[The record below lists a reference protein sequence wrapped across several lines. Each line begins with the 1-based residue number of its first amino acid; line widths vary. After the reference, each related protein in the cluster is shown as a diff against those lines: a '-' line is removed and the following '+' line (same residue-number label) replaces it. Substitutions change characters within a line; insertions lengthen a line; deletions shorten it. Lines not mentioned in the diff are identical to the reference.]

1 LKKFTKSLIAGAL
14 ITTDMASSAVFA
26 EQKIGAVNV
35 QGIFQAMPQ
44 AASIQENIAAQF
56 KDKTEEVSRL
66 EKDIKYY
73 LEKNQRDAATMSAKE
88 KTELEGKI
96 IALREEYTAKAQ
108 PLQQE
113 IQARLKEEQNKLLGL
128 IKQGIDAVAAKEK
141 YDVILNANSVA
152 FINPDNDISKSVLE
166 QIAKIN

>member
-1 LKKFTKSLIAGAL
+1 MKKFTKSLIAGAL
-14 ITTDMASSAVFA
+14 LTSAMASSAVFA
-26 EQKIGAVNV
+26 EQKIGVVNV
-35 QGIFQAMPQ
+35 QGIFQSMPQ
-44 AASIQENIAAQF
+44 AASIQDAIAAQF

-113 IQARLKEEQNKLLGL
+113 IQNRLKEEQNKLLGL
-128 IKQGIDAVAAKEK
+128 IKQGIDSVAAKEK
-141 YDVILNANSVA
+141 YDIILNANSVA
-152 FINPDNDISKSVLE
+152 FINPDLDVSKLVLE
-166 QIAKIN
+166 QVAKIN

>member
-14 ITTDMASSAVFA
+14 LTSAMASSAVFA

-44 AASIQENIAAQF
+44 AASIQEAIAAEF

-152 FINPDNDISKSVLE
+152 FINPDNDISKLVLD

>member
-14 ITTDMASSAVFA
+14 LTTAMASSAVFA

-44 AASIQENIAAQF
+44 AASIQESISAEF
-56 KDKTEEVSRL
+56 KDKTEEVNRL

-128 IKQGIDAVAAKEK
+128 IKQGIDSVAAKEK
-141 YDVILNANSVA
+141 YDVILNASSVA
-152 FINPDNDISKSVLE
+152 FINPDNDISKLVLD

>member
-14 ITTDMASSAVFA
+14 LTTALASSAVFA

-44 AASIQENIAAQF
+44 AANIQESISAEF
-56 KDKTEEVSRL
+56 KDKTEEVNRL

-73 LEKNQRDAATMSAKE
+73 LEKNQRDTATMSAKQ

-96 IALREEYTAKAQ
+96 VALREEYTAKAQ

-113 IQARLKEEQNKLLGL
+113 IQGRLKEEQNKLLGL
-128 IKQGIDAVAAKEK
+128 IKQGIDSVAAKEK

-152 FINPDNDISKSVLE
+152 FINPDNDISKLVLE

>member
-1 LKKFTKSLIAGAL
+1 MKKFTKSLIAGAL
-14 ITTDMASSAVFA
+14 LSTAMVSSAVLA
-26 EQKIGAVNV
+26 EQKIGVVNV
-35 QGIFQAMPQ
+35 QGVFQSMPQ
-44 AASIQENIAAQF
+44 AASIQATIAAEF

-73 LEKNQRDAATMSAKE
+73 MEKNQRDAATMSAKE

-96 IALREEYTAKAQ
+96 IALRDEYTGKAQ

-113 IQARLKEEQNKLLGL
+113 IQMRLQEEQNKLLGL

-141 YDVILNANSVA
+141 YDVILNSNAVA
-152 FINPDNDISKSVLE
+152 FINPENEISKSVLE
-166 QIAKIN
+166 QVGKIN

>member
-14 ITTDMASSAVFA
+14 LTTAMTSSSVFA
-26 EQKIGAVNV
+26 EQKIGVVNV
-35 QGIFQAMPQ
+35 QGIFQSMPQ
-44 AASIQENIAAQF
+44 AATIQDSIATQF

-88 KTELEGKI
+88 KTELEEKI
-96 IALREEYTAKAQ
+96 ISLREEYTAKAQ

-113 IQARLKEEQNKLLGL
+113 IQNRLKEEQNKLLGL
-128 IKQGIDAVAAKEK
+128 IKQGIDSVAAKGK

-152 FINPDNDISKSVLE
+152 FINPDLDVSKMVLE
-166 QIAKIN
+166 QVSKSN

>member
-1 LKKFTKSLIAGAL
+1 MKKFTKSLIAGAL
-14 ITTDMASSAVFA
+14 LTTTMASSAVFA
-26 EQKIGAVNV
+26 EQKMGVVNV

-44 AASIQENIAAQF
+44 AASIQESIAAEF

-96 IALREEYTAKAQ
+96 IALREEYTGKAQ

-113 IQARLKEEQNKLLGL
+113 IQKRLQEEQNKLLTL

-152 FINPDNDISKSVLE
+152 FVNPELDVSKLVLD
-166 QIAKIN
+166 QVAKIN

>member
-1 LKKFTKSLIAGAL
+1 MKKFTKSLIAGAL
-14 ITTDMASSAVFA
+14 LSTAMASSAVLA
-26 EQKIGAVNV
+26 EQKVGVVNV
-35 QGIFQAMPQ
+35 QGIFQSMPQ
-44 AASIQENIAAQF
+44 AASIQATIAAEF

-73 LEKNQRDAATMSAKE
+73 MEKNQRDAATMSAKE

-96 IALREEYTAKAQ
+96 IALRDEYTGKAQ

-113 IQARLKEEQNKLLGL
+113 IQKRLQEEQNKLLGL

-141 YDVILNANSVA
+141 YDVILNSNAAA
-152 FINPDNDISKSVLE
+152 FITPENDISKLVLE
-166 QIAKIN
+166 QVGKIN

>member
-1 LKKFTKSLIAGAL
+1 MKKFTKSLIAGAL
-14 ITTDMASSAVFA
+14 LTTAMASSAVYA
-26 EQKIGAVNV
+26 EQKMGVVNV

-44 AASIQENIAAQF
+44 AASIQESIAAEF

-96 IALREEYTAKAQ
+96 IALREEYTGKAQ

-113 IQARLKEEQNKLLGL
+113 IQKRLQEEQNKLLGL

-141 YDVILNANSVA
+141 YDIILNANSVA
-152 FINPDNDISKSVLE
+152 FINPDLDVSKLVLD
-166 QIAKIN
+166 QVAKIN

>member
-1 LKKFTKSLIAGAL
+1 MKKFTKSLITGAL
-14 ITTDMASSAVFA
+14 MTAAMSSSVVFA

-44 AASIQENIAAQF
+44 AASIQESIAAEF

-88 KTELEGKI
+88 KTELEDKI
-96 IALREEYTAKAQ
+96 ITLREEYTAKAQ
-108 PLQQE
+108 PLQKE
-113 IQARLKEEQNKLLGL
+113 IQARLQEEQNRLLGL
-128 IKQGIDAVAAKEK
+128 IKQSIDTVASKEK

-152 FINPDNDISKSVLE
+152 YINPDNDLSKLVLD
-166 QIAKIN
+166 QVSKLN

>member
-1 LKKFTKSLIAGAL
+1 MKKFTKSLIAGAL
-14 ITTDMASSAVFA
+14 LSTAMASSAVLA
-26 EQKIGAVNV
+26 EQKIGVVNV

-44 AASIQENIAAQF
+44 AASIQESIAAEF

-96 IALREEYTAKAQ
+96 IALREEYTGKAQ

-113 IQARLKEEQNKLLGL
+113 IQKRLQEEQNKLLGL

-141 YDVILNANSVA
+141 YDIILNANSVA
-152 FINPDNDISKSVLE
+152 FINPDLDVSKLVLD
-166 QIAKIN
+166 QVAKIN

>member
-14 ITTDMASSAVFA
+14 LTSAMASSAVFA

-44 AASIQENIAAQF
+44 AASIQESIAAEF

-96 IALREEYTAKAQ
+96 IALREEYTGKAQ

-113 IQARLKEEQNKLLGL
+113 IQKRLQEEQNKLLGL
-128 IKQGIDAVAAKEK
+128 IKQSIDAVAAKGK

-152 FINPDNDISKSVLE
+152 YINPDNDISKLVLD
-166 QIAKIN
+166 QVAKIN

>member
-1 LKKFTKSLIAGAL
+1 
-14 ITTDMASSAVFA
+14 MASSAVFA

-44 AASIQENIAAQF
+44 AASIQESIAAEF

-88 KTELEGKI
+88 KTELENKI
-96 IALREEYTAKAQ
+96 IALREEYTGKAQ
-108 PLQQE
+108 PLQKD
-113 IQARLKEEQNKLLGL
+113 IQARLQEEQNKLLGL
-128 IKQGIDAVAAKEK
+128 IKQGIDTVAAKEK

-152 FINPDNDISKSVLE
+152 YINPDNDISKMVLD
-166 QIAKIN
+166 QVAKIN